1 MKNKIYTMIKPLKST
16 NLKKIEFKDLNSEI
30 LHFNIDF
37 VENIV
42 NIEDVE
48 NVENI
53 VNVEDVEDM
62 EDVEDVDKKNSDVYP
77 LNKNSNVVAV
87 TWDDTRW
94 LVLSSSFLL
103 IPTIYGYSKKLYS
116 HSSLLLLTSLVSM
129 NYWRKATYS
138 WRRWM
143 DLIVSKITFSV
154 FLYNGVINTWGQI
167 CPMIFGYSGLFGIY
181 YCFTKSEQLWKK
193 KNNNWLNYHMGFH
206 TLLTCELMM
215 ILNKYSTKYI

>member
-1 MKNKIYTMIKPLKST
+1 MAKIVK
-16 NLKKIEFKDLNSEI
+16 
-30 LHFNIDF
+30 
-37 VENIV
+37 IV
-42 NIEDVE
+42 NVKDIV
-48 NVENI
+48 NVEEI
-53 VNVEDVEDM
+53 VNVEDII
-62 EDVEDVDKKNSDVYP
+62 KSNNKNSDVI
-77 LNKNSNVVAV
+77 AV

-94 LVLSSSFLL
+94 LVLSTSFLL

-167 CPMIFGYSGLFGIY
+167 CPMIFGYSGLFGIC

-215 ILNKYSTKYI
+215 ILNKMIILNSKSG

>member
-1 MKNKIYTMIKPLKST
+1 MKNKIYTMIKPLKSI

-42 NIEDVE
+42 NVKNVEDVKDVKDVKDVE
-48 NVENI
+48 NV
-53 VNVEDVEDM
+53 D
-62 EDVEDVDKKNSDVYP
+62 KNSDVYP
-77 LNKNSNVVAV
+77 LNKNSNVIAV

-167 CPMIFGYSGLFGIY
+167 CPMIFGYSGLFGIC

-193 KNNNWLNYHMGFH
+193 KNNNWLNYHMSFH

-215 ILNKYSTKYI
+215 ILNKIK